1 MNNNIPFIDLK
12 AQLRNIYGEIEE
24 AIKEVVSSTSFV
36 LGDKVKE
43 FESKLAIYCGTKYCI
58 GVNSGTDAL
67 VLSLRALGIGYGDEV
82 ITVPNTFIATAA
94 AISLTG
100 AYPQFVDIHPDYY
113 TMSPE
118 RLEEFLKK
126 RAVYDKSQ
134 DCYVDDTTGKRIRA
148 VIPVHLYG
156 QPCDMDS
163 ILQISREYHLKAV
176 EDACQAHG
184 ARYKGRRVGSIGD
197 IGTFSFYPGKNLG
210 AYGDGGAVVTD
221 DPEIVYRIGMLRD
234 HGSPE
239 KYVHKYIGVNS
250 RLDSIQAAILIVK
263 LKYLDEWNEN
273 RRSISMLYS
282 ELLKNV
288 DGIVTP
294 KAAPYVEHVWHLYV
308 IRVKNRDMVQRV
320 LRDRE
325 ISTNIHYP
333 IPIHLQ
339 QAYSLLGLNK
349 GSFPF
354 TEDYSQ
360 TVLSIP
366 IYAELER
373 DQIEYIVHALKEAVR
388 GE

>member
-1 MNNNIPFIDLK
+1 MNNLIPFVDLK
-12 AQLRNIYGEIEE
+12 AQLRNIYGEVVE
-24 AIKEVVSSTSFV
+24 AIREVVSSTSFV
-36 LGDKVKE
+36 LGNKVKE
-43 FESKLAIYCGTKYCI
+43 FENALATYCETKYCV

-67 VLSLRALGIGYGDEV
+67 VLALRALDIGHGDEV

-100 AYPQFVDIHPDYY
+100 AYPQFVEIDPDYY
-113 TMSPE
+113 NMSPE
-118 RLEEFLKK
+118 KLGEFLKE

-134 DCYVDDTTGKRIRA
+134 ECYVDKTTGKSIRA

-163 ILQISREYHLKAV
+163 ILQISREYHLKVV

-184 ARYKGRRVGSIGD
+184 ATYKGRRVGSIGD

-221 DPEIVYRIGMLRD
+221 DPKIAYRVGMLRD
-234 HGSPE
+234 HGSHE
-239 KYVHKYIGVNS
+239 KYVHEYIGVNS
-250 RLDSIQAAILIVK
+250 RLDSIQAAILMVK
-263 LKYLDEWNEN
+263 LKYLDEWNEK
-273 RRSISMLYS
+273 RRRIAMLYS
-282 ELLKNV
+282 ELLKDV
-288 DGIVTP
+288 DGIITP
-294 KAAPYVEHVWHLYV
+294 KVASNTEHVWHLYV
-308 IRVKNRDMVQRV
+308 IRVKNRDRVQRV

-339 QAYSLLGLNK
+339 QAYSFLGLNK
-349 GSFPF
+349 GSFSI
-354 TEDYSQ
+354 TEDYSRV
-360 TVLSIP
+360 VLSIP

-373 DQIEYIVHALKEAVR
+373 DQIEFIVHALKEAII
-388 GE
+388 EE

>member
-1 MNNNIPFIDLK
+1 MNNRIPFVDLK
-12 AQLRNIYGEIEE
+12 AQLQNIYGEIEE
-24 AIKEVVSSTSFV
+24 AIKEVVFSTSFV

-43 FESKLAIYCGTKYCI
+43 FENEFATYCGTKYCV

-67 VLSLRALGIGYGDEV
+67 VLSLRALEIGHGDEV

-100 AYPQFVDIHPDYY
+100 AYPQFVEINPDYY

-118 RLEEFLKK
+118 GLEEFLKQK
-126 RAVYDKSQ
+126 TVYEKSQ
-134 DCYVDDTTGKRIRA
+134 GCYVDETTGKRIRA

-156 QPCDMDS
+156 QPCDLDS
-163 ILQISREYHLKAV
+163 ILEISREYHLKVV

-210 AYGDGGAVVTD
+210 AYGDGGAIVTND
-221 DPEIVYRIGMLRD
+221 REIAYRIEILRD

-250 RLDSIQAAILIVK
+250 RLDSMQAAILTVK
-263 LKYLDEWNEN
+263 LKYLDAWNEN

-282 ELLKNV
+282 GLLNDV

-294 KAAPYVEHVWHLYV
+294 KVAPYAEHVWHLYV

-339 QAYSLLGLNK
+339 KAYSFLELNK

-360 TVLSIP
+360 AVLSIP
-366 IYAELER
+366 IYADLER
-373 DQIEYIVHALKEAVR
+373 EQIEYIVHALKEAVR
-388 GE
+388 AE